1 MVYIIVGV
9 LTAIL
14 GFFLLWRWFKYAN
27 PFTPLFELG
36 FLLSIFP
43 FGYSVMFFCMG
54 IFCDNKQ
61 TKNTDANECVIENTI
76 TENTITEDT
85 SMYIL
90 LKIDTIY
97 YGRKCDFKEELN
109 RGD

>member
-14 GFFLLWRWFKYAN
+14 GFFLLWCWFKYAN

-43 FGYSVMFFCMG
+43 FGYSAMFFCMG

-61 TKNTDANECVIENTI
+61 TKNTDINECVI
-76 TENTITEDT
+76 ENTITEDT

-97 YGRKCDFKEELN
+97 YGRKCDFKGMDIHG
-109 RGD
+109 RKKFK